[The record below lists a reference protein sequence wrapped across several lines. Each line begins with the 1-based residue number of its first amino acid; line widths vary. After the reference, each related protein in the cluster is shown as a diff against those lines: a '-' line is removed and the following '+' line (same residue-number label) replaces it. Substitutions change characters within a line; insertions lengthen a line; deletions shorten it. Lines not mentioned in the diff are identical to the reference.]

1 MAEPIRLEVVTP
13 DKMVLSEEVDIV
25 VATGTEGEFGVLHGH
40 IPFLA
45 SLREGELRYRKGTAT
60 HYLAVTGG
68 FAEVL
73 PDKVTV
79 LAEAAEIARDI
90 DVDRAK
96 KARERAEE
104 RLAAAKR
111 AEFDSIRAES
121 ALRRALI
128 RIRIAEKASGDMV

>member
-1 MAEPIRLEVVTP
+1 MSKEIRLEVVTP
-13 DKMVLSEEVDIV
+13 DRMVLSDTVDIV
-25 VATGTEGEFGVLHGH
+25 VATGTEGEFGVLHDH
-40 IPFLA
+40 IPFLTT
-45 SLREGELRYRKGTAT
+45 LQEGELRFRKGNEL
-60 HYLAVTGG
+60 HFMAVSGG

-79 LAEAAEIARDI
+79 LAESAEMAREI

-104 RLAAAKR
+104 RLAQAKR
-111 AEFDSIRAES
+111 EELDHVRAEA

-128 RIRIAEKASGDMV
+128 RLKVVDKASGI

>member
-40 IPFLA
+40 IPFL
-45 SLREGELRYRKGTAT
+45 STLQEGELRYRKGGDL
-60 HYLAVTGG
+60 HYLAVAGG

-79 LAEAAEIARDI
+79 LAESAEHAREIDI
-90 DVDRAK
+90 DRAQR
-96 KARERAEE
+96 ARERAEQ
-104 RLAAAKR
+104 RLAEAKR
-111 AEFDSIRAES
+111 EETDHIRAEA
-121 ALRRALI
+121 ALRRALL
-128 RIRIAEKASGDMV
+128 RIRVVDKFKGNQ